1 MQKRWSDRERNF
13 HYCNCLNFEKCNFAS
28 GPNANVTLE
37 LVVLVLFGYSLGQK
51 MLRKKV
57 FIFSFRIKLSKAVG
71 IKINSPLSPKDYY
84 CPRMNNIDKGGVG
97 KES

>member
-1 MQKRWSDRERNF
+1 MQKRWRDGGRHF
-13 HYCNCLNFEKCNFAS
+13 DYYICLNFERCNFAS

-37 LVVLVLFGYSLGQK
+37 LVVLVLLGYSLGQK

-71 IKINSPLSPKDYY
+71 IKKNSPLCPKDYY

-97 KES
+97 EES